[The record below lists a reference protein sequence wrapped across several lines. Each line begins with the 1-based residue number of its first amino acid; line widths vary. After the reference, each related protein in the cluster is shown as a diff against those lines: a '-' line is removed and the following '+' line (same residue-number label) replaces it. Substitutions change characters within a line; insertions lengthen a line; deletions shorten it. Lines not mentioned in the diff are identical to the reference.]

1 MFIDRAKIYV
11 KAGNG
16 GDGSAS
22 FRREKFVPKG
32 GPDGGDGGRGGSVY
46 LRVNPDLN
54 TLLPFHY
61 KQNFKA
67 THGGHGGGNQKHGK
81 AGADLY
87 IDVPPGT
94 FVEIIDEDPL
104 PGASAEVTQADLL
117 KPGEKLLV
125 ARGGRGGLGNTHFT
139 TSTHQ
144 APRYAEK
151 GEPGEERT
159 LTLELKLI
167 ADVGLVGYP
176 NVGKSTLLSTVS
188 AARPKVG
195 DYPFTTLA
203 PMLGVVQA
211 DDDTFVMADIPG
223 LIEGASSGAGLGLE
237 FLRHV
242 ERTRLLVH
250 LVDGSAGLWN
260 ADLGMQNAESDEG
273 QMTTEDDNQQPAAS
287 SQQPAHP
294 SQTTDPI
301 GDFKRINAEL
311 ERYDSTLAER
321 PQIVAINKI
330 DIPEVRERI
339 PTLTARFNEM
349 GYEEVYPI
357 SAATGE
363 GVRELIFAVSNRLRE
378 LPKPEWV
385 EEEVAGGEEQL
396 PVVRPHS
403 AKESSQFEVVREG
416 EGRFRVFGPRIERL
430 VTVTDMGNP
439 FALERLDREMEKMG
453 ITDAL
458 REAGVEAGD
467 TVVIARSELEWS
479 SEPWERR
486 GRDAPRRP
494 KRGPGKQ
501 RS

>member
-1 MFIDRAKIYV
+1 MFIDRAKINV

-61 KQNFKA
+61 KQNYKA
-67 THGGHGGGNQKHGK
+67 EQGGGGRGQKMQGK
-81 AGADLY
+81 AGSDLY

-94 FVEIIDEDPL
+94 FVEIIDEDPM
-104 PGASAEVTQADLL
+104 PGSASEGAQEVTQMDLL
-117 KPGEKLLV
+117 KPGQTLLV
-125 ARGGRGGLGNTHFT
+125 ARGGRGGLGNVHFT

-159 LTLELKLI
+159 IAMELKLL

-176 NVGKSTLLSTVS
+176 NVGKSTLLSQVS

-203 PMLGVVQA
+203 PMLGVVQVSEEE
-211 DDDTFVMADIPG
+211 TLVMADIPG
-223 LIEGASSGAGLGLE
+223 LIEGASGGAGLGLE

-242 ERTRLLVH
+242 ERTRLLLH
-250 LVDGSAGLWN
+250 LVDGSAGLWRT
-260 ADLGMQNAESDEG
+260 EG
-273 QMTTEDDNQQPAAS
+273 EEPQEGEG
-287 SQQPAHP
+287 HP

-301 GDFKRINAEL
+301 ADFKRINLEL
-311 ERYDSTLAER
+311 ERYDETLASR
-321 PQIVAINKI
+321 PQIVAVNKI

-339 PTLTARFNEM
+339 PALTAAFNEM
-349 GYEEVYPI
+349 GYPDVHPI

-363 GVRELIFAVSNRLRE
+363 GVRELIFAVAERLRE
-378 LPKPEWV
+378 LPKPEWQS
-385 EEEVAGGEEQL
+385 EEAEDAPTEL
-396 PVVRPHS
+396 PVIRPHT
-403 AKESSQFEVVREG
+403 AREERAFEVVQE
-416 EGRFRVFGPRIERL
+416 EKGRFRVFGQRIERL

-439 FALERLDREMEKMG
+439 FALERLDHEMEKMG
-453 ITDAL
+453 ITEAL

-467 TVVIARSELEWS
+467 TVAIARAELEWS
-479 SEPWERR
+479 SEPWEARR
-486 GRDAPRRP
+486 RDAPRRP
-494 KRGPGKQ
+494 NRGGGKKR
-501 RS
+501 S

>member
-46 LRVNPDLN
+46 LRVNPDMN

-61 KQNFKA
+61 KQHFKA
-67 THGGHGGGNQKHGK
+67 TPGGNGGGRQKHGK

-94 FVEIIDEDPL
+94 FVEIMDEDPL
-104 PGASAEVTQADLL
+104 PGAPTEVTQADLI
-117 KPGEKLLV
+117 KPGQPLLV
-125 ARGGRGGLGNTHFT
+125 ARGGRGGLGNTHFA

-159 LTLELKLI
+159 LAMELKLI

-203 PMLGVVQA
+203 PMLGVVQV
-211 DDDTFVMADIPG
+211 DDTTFVMADIPG

-260 ADLGMQNAESDEG
+260 EELGMQNAEL
-273 QMTTEDDNQQPAAS
+273 DDGRTKDQS
-287 SQQPAHP
+287 SQEPAHP

-301 GDFKRINAEL
+301 EDFKRINTEL
-311 ERYDSTLAER
+311 KQYDSTLAER
-321 PQIVAINKI
+321 PQLVVINKI
-330 DIPEVRERI
+330 DIPEVRERV
-339 PTLTARFNEM
+339 PGLTAKFNEM
-349 GYEEVYPI
+349 GYEDVYSI
-357 SAATGE
+357 SAATGD
-363 GVRELIFAVSNRLRE
+363 GTRELIFGIATKLQE
-378 LPKPEWV
+378 LPKPEWQDV
-385 EEEVAGGEEQL
+385 AAEEEEAAM
-396 PVVRPHS
+396 PVVRPH
-403 AKESSQFEVVREG
+403 AANLGAQFEVVQE
-416 EGRFRVFGPRIERL
+416 EKGRFRVLGQRIERL

-439 FALERLDREMEKMG
+439 FAIERLDREMEKMG
-453 ITDAL
+453 VTQAL
-458 REAGVEAGD
+458 REAGVESGD
-467 TVVIARSELEWS
+467 TVAIGRTEMEWS
-479 SEPWERR
+479 AELWERR
-486 GRDAPRRP
+486 GRDLPRRP

-501 RS
+501 KS

>member
-1 MFIDRAKIYV
+1 MFVDRAKIYI

-54 TLLPFHY
+54 SLLPFHY
-61 KQNFKA
+61 KQHFKA
-67 THGGHGGGNQKHGK
+67 PHGGNGGGRQKHGK

-104 PGASAEVTQADLL
+104 PGAAAEVTQADLL
-117 KPGEKLLV
+117 RPGQALLI
-125 ARGGRGGLGNTHFT
+125 ARGGRGGLGNVHFT

-151 GEPGEERT
+151 GEPGQERT

-167 ADVGLVGYP
+167 ADVGLIGYP

-203 PMLGVVQA
+203 PMLGVVPVG
-211 DDDTFVMADIPG
+211 DETFVMADIPG

-242 ERTRLLVH
+242 ERARLLVH

-260 ADLGMQNAESDEG
+260 VDPDGGLEANDEV
-273 QMTTEDDNQQPAAS
+273 EPAAV
-287 SQQPAHP
+287 HP
-294 SQTTDPI
+294 SQTTDPVA
-301 GDFKRINAEL
+301 DFKRINAEL

-330 DIPEVRERI
+330 DIPEVRERV
-339 PTLTARFNEM
+339 PHLTSRFNEM
-349 GYEEVYPI
+349 GYDEVYPI

-363 GVRELIFAVSNRLRE
+363 GVQELVYAVANRLKD
-378 LPKPEWV
+378 LPRAEWQV
-385 EEEVAGGEEQL
+385 EEAGAEEKQL
-396 PVVRPHS
+396 PVVRPYS
-403 AKESSQFEVVREG
+403 ARESSQFEVVQE
-416 EGRFRVFGPRIERL
+416 EKGRFRVLGPRIERL

-453 ITDAL
+453 ITAAL
-458 REAGVEAGD
+458 REAGVEPGD
-467 TVVIARSELEWS
+467 TVAIARTELEWS

-486 GRDAPRRP
+486 GREAPRRA
-494 KRGPGKQ
+494 KKGPGKQ
-501 RS
+501 KS